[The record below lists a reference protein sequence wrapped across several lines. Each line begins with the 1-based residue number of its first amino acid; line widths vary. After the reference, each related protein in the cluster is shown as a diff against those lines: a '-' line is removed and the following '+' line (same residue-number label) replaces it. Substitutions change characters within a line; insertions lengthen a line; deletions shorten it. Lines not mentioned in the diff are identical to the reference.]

1 MSSQKILGR
10 LLSACNQRLGLIAGV
25 SGMGAVASMGGAV
38 ALAND
43 DAMHPGQYPW
53 DHSGPMS
60 AFDKASVRR
69 GFQVYRE
76 VCASCHSLDRI
87 AFRNLVGVSHT
98 QEQAKAISATYDV
111 VDGPNDQGEM
121 FERPGKLSD
130 YLPNPYANEEAAR
143 AANNGAYPPDLSL
156 MVKARHDGANY
167 IFSLLTGYKETP
179 AGVQLL
185 EGMHWNPYFPGG
197 AIGMPPPVMDECV
210 EYADG
215 TPATAS
221 QVAKDVTTFLN
232 WTAEPEHD
240 DRKLMGCKFLA
251 AMLTTVA
258 LTAYYKRWR
267 WGPIKTRHIS
277 YKDNANHHA

>member
-10 LLSACNQRLGLIAGV
+10 VLSAGKQRLGLISGV
-25 SGMGAVASMGGAV
+25 SGAGAVACFASAA
-38 ALAND
+38 ALASD

-53 DHSGPMS
+53 DFAGPLS

-69 GFQVYRE
+69 GFQVYKE

-87 AFRNLVGVSHT
+87 AFRNLVNVSHT
-98 QEQAKAISATYDV
+98 ELQAKAIAATYDV

-130 YLPNPYANEEAAR
+130 YIPSPYANEEAAR

-156 MVKARHDGANY
+156 ITKARHDGANY
-167 IFSLLTGYKETP
+167 VFSLLTGYKESP
-179 AGVQLL
+179 AGVTLR

-197 AIGMPPPVMDECV
+197 AIGMPPPIQDECV
-210 EYADG
+210 EFEDG

-221 QVAKDVTTFLN
+221 QCAKDVVTFLS
-232 WTAEPEHD
+232 WAAEPEQD
-240 DRKLMGCKFLA
+240 DRKQMGFKFVGGMLA
-251 AMLTTVA
+251 AVA
-258 LTAYYKRWR
+258 LTAYYKRFR
-267 WGPIKTRHIS
+267 WGPVKTRHIS
-277 YKDNANHHA
+277 YKDNTHA